1 MEFPLRYGI
10 IFLERF
16 RSSLF
21 KHKISILGCG
31 WLGLPLAIH
40 FLKKG
45 YEVHGSTTS
54 QDKLNRLRDHGINPF
69 LLSFN
74 PQPEQ
79 PEDGIFFEVPV
90 LIINIPPSLRKKPPG
105 FHSQQIFFI
114 NSLIKK
120 SSIKKVIFISSTS
133 VYPDDN
139 PTVDESTDLTTH
151 NHELLKAESILI
163 QNSDIKLNILRCG
176 GLMGYDRI
184 PGKYFAG
191 KKNLPEG
198 DKPVNYVHRDDVIG
212 IINDLVIKDVWG
224 EVFNVVAPI
233 HPAKKDIA
241 LKTAMQFNLPEPHF
255 ALDDK
260 TDYKIV
266 KAEKIKVLLDYKF
279 KYPDPMEFF
288 YEMD

>member
-1 MEFPLRYGI
+1 MEFPLLCGT
-10 IFLERF
+10 IFSEPSPSNL
-16 RSSLF
+16 L
-21 KHKISILGCG
+21 KAKIGILGCG

-40 FLKKG
+40 FIEQG

-54 QDKLNRLRDHGINPF
+54 QEKINLLNEKGINPF

-79 PEDGIFFEVPV
+79 ADEGKFFEVSI

-105 FHSQQIFFI
+105 FHSQQVFFI
-114 NSLIKK
+114 NSLIKN
-120 SSIKKVIFISSTS
+120 SNVKKVIFISSTS

-139 PTVDESTDLTTH
+139 RIIDESTDLASHT
-151 NHELLKAESILI
+151 HELLKAENILRENKEI
-163 QNSDIKLNILRCG
+163 LLNVLRCG

-198 DKPVNYVHRDDVIG
+198 DKPVNYVHRDDVINV
-212 IINDLVIKDVWG
+212 INDLVIKDIWD
-224 EVFNVVAPI
+224 ETFNVVAPI
-233 HPAKKDIA
+233 HPAKRDIVF
-241 LKTAMQFNLPEPHF
+241 KTAMRFNLPKPHF
-255 ALDDK
+255 ASDDIA
-260 TDYKIV
+260 DYKIV
-266 KAEKIKVLLDYKF
+266 KAEKIKDLLEYNF
-279 KYPDPMEFF
+279 KYPDPMEFY